1 MPARPSRRKRTE
13 TGGPRPHS
21 VTTGDGAGPPRAPPA
36 RVPLPLAACRGGPA
50 RRCRLRPLS
59 AKRYG
64 LRPNTIRKCERS
76 SAAGLLSMLVM
87 LDAIETNDHILGPV
101 NDEVM
106 YRGRIRVIRRR
117 VCLSARV
124 SLTARI
130 QSVRM
135 RIMTA
140 SKSSRAETRLSL
152 SLYRSG
158 PSGRG
163 QPSFPQGPGLAC
175 LRRRA
180 VSPSSGDFPRSPR
193 SQNPTRTQTA
203 TTVPRTKRDFL
214 NDGVDYVAAPRSGDR
229 CTTRNMNRYGFTRQ
243 HTALRGHA
251 QNVKGITAAS
261 GRDEQPRA
269 SRTSWRIPHPVAN
282 TCSSAR

>member
-1 MPARPSRRKRTE
+1 M
-13 TGGPRPHS
+13 
-21 VTTGDGAGPPRAPPA
+21 
-36 RVPLPLAACRGGPA
+36 
-50 RRCRLRPLS
+50 
-59 AKRYG
+59 
-64 LRPNTIRKCERS
+64 
-76 SAAGLLSMLVM
+76 
-87 LDAIETNDHILGPV
+87 
-101 NDEVM
+101 
-106 YRGRIRVIRRR
+106 IRRR
-117 VCLSARV
+117 V
-124 SLTARI
+124 SLGAGLAHGENPERAYADHDRFK
-130 QSVRM
+130 VLD
-135 RIMTA
+135 
-140 SKSSRAETRLSL
+140 SR

-158 PSGRG
+158 PLGRG

-193 SQNPTRTQTA
+193 SQNPTRTQKLQRS
-203 TTVPRTKRDFL
+203 RTKRDFL

-269 SRTSWRIPHPVAN
+269 SRTSWIPHPVAN

>member
-1 MPARPSRRKRTE
+1 
-13 TGGPRPHS
+13 
-21 VTTGDGAGPPRAPPA
+21 
-36 RVPLPLAACRGGPA
+36 
-50 RRCRLRPLS
+50 
-59 AKRYG
+59 
-64 LRPNTIRKCERS
+64 
-76 SAAGLLSMLVM
+76 
-87 LDAIETNDHILGPV
+87 
-101 NDEVM
+101 M

-117 VCLSARV
+117 V
-124 SLTARI
+124 SLGAGLAHGENPERAYADHDRFK
-130 QSVRM
+130 VLD
-135 RIMTA
+135 
-140 SKSSRAETRLSL
+140 SR
-152 SLYRSG
+152 SLYRSALW
-158 PSGRG
+158 PLAGRG

-269 SRTSWRIPHPVAN
+269 SRTSWIPHPVAN

>member
-1 MPARPSRRKRTE
+1 
-13 TGGPRPHS
+13 
-21 VTTGDGAGPPRAPPA
+21 
-36 RVPLPLAACRGGPA
+36 
-50 RRCRLRPLS
+50 
-59 AKRYG
+59 
-64 LRPNTIRKCERS
+64 
-76 SAAGLLSMLVM
+76 
-87 LDAIETNDHILGPV
+87 
-101 NDEVM
+101 
-106 YRGRIRVIRRR
+106 
-117 VCLSARV
+117 
-124 SLTARI
+124 
-130 QSVRM
+130 M

-269 SRTSWRIPHPVAN
+269 SRTSWTHTPSRTRAHLLDSVRTCPVLTRSQRGAAHFLGQNDIFIPPPPSPPAPAASS
-282 TCSSAR
+282 CSRASCSRSR